1 MSIRRKNILKLIIN
15 FVVVVIFAFFGFTK
29 VKHLFSYL
37 IGVPICSWVV
47 YLLTN
52 AICTDLIFG
61 ERYGAKDE

>member
-1 MSIRRKNILKLIIN
+1 MSIRRKNFLKSIIN
-15 FVVVVIFAFFGFTK
+15 LLVVTIFAFVGFTK
-29 VKHLFSYL
+29 VKHPFSYL

-61 ERYGAKDE
+61 EKYGSKDE